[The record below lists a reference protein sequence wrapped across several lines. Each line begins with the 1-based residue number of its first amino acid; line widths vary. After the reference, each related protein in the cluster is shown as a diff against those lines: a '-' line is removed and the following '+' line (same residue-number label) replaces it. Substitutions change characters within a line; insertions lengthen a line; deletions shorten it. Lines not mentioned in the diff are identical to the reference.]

1 MSDYLVR
8 AIGFNGSVR
17 AFAVSSTETV
27 GEAQRRHDTW
37 PTASAALGRTMT
49 AGVMM
54 GAMQKGDD
62 QLTIKVQGDGPIGAI
77 IVDANA
83 KGEVRGYAMNPHV
96 DFELNQFG
104 KLDVRRAVGTQGSL
118 SVVKDAGLR
127 DYFTGQVEL
136 VSGELGEDFAYYFI
150 KSEQTPSAVGL
161 GVLVNPDY
169 TIKAAG
175 GFIVQVMPGVDDE
188 TITQIEEALSK
199 IEPVSKMIEKGF
211 TPEEILEAVLG
222 KEHVEILDRQ
232 DVTFSCNCS
241 KDRFSNALIGLG
253 DDELQAM
260 IEEDHGA
267 EAECHFC
274 MEKYSYSEDEL
285 RDIIEEVRAQK

>member
-136 VSGELGEDFAYYFI
+136 VSGELGEDFAYYFT

-253 DDELQAM
+253 EEELQAM
-260 IEEDHGA
+260 IDEDHGA

>member
-104 KLDVRRAVGTQGSL
+104 KLDVRRAIGTQGSL

-136 VSGELGEDFAYYFI
+136 VSGELGEDFAYYFT

-253 DDELQAM
+253 EEELQAM
-260 IEEDHGA
+260 IDEDHGA

>member
-77 IVDANA
+77 IVDTNA

-136 VSGELGEDFAYYFI
+136 VSGELGEDFAYYFT

-253 DDELQAM
+253 EEELQAM
-260 IEEDHGA
+260 IDEDHGA

>member
-77 IVDANA
+77 IIDANA

-136 VSGELGEDFAYYFI
+136 VSGELGEDFAYYFT

-253 DDELQAM
+253 EEELQAM
-260 IEEDHGA
+260 IDEDHGA

>member
-136 VSGELGEDFAYYFI
+136 VSGELGEDFAYYFT

-175 GFIVQVMPGVDDE
+175 GFIVQVMPGIDDE

-253 DDELQAM
+253 EEELQAM
-260 IEEDHGA
+260 IDEDHGA

>member
-136 VSGELGEDFAYYFI
+136 VSGELGEDFAYYFT

-222 KEHVEILDRQ
+222 KEHVEILDCQ

-253 DDELQAM
+253 EEELQAM
-260 IEEDHGA
+260 IDEDHGA

>member
-136 VSGELGEDFAYYFI
+136 VSGELGEDFAYYFT

-161 GVLVNPDY
+161 GVLVNPDQ

-253 DDELQAM
+253 EEELQAM
-260 IEEDHGA
+260 IDEDHGA

>member
-136 VSGELGEDFAYYFI
+136 VSGELGEDFAYYFT

-253 DDELQAM
+253 EDELQAM

>member
-136 VSGELGEDFAYYFI
+136 VSGELGEDFAYYFT

-253 DDELQAM
+253 EEELQAM
-260 IEEDHGA
+260 IDEDHGA

-274 MEKYSYSEDEL
+274 MEKYSYLEDEL